1 MRLMR
6 WRDERAPSARQIQ
19 LAADVQSLRLQ
30 ITAIAPGRPQPTF
43 VGALTNS
50 SVSQMRRELGLAQAD
65 MAVRGSLPVGSRF
78 SLQGQSEHISGS
90 PRYTGQSYFQNGADA
105 LQVLNAYHSGA
116 GQVLGMHARSNN
128 QVLFRYY
135 GVTGTYHNPGFNGLP
150 PISMQT
156 NVFML
161 KGTNGVVVV
170 PVNPAKG
177 P

>member
-1 MRLMR
+1 
-6 WRDERAPSARQIQ
+6 
-19 LAADVQSLRLQ
+19 
-30 ITAIAPGRPQPTF
+30 
-43 VGALTNS
+43 
-50 SVSQMRRELGLAQAD
+50 MRRELGLAQAD